1 MMRLVDPSDCEPLW
15 QHGWIRTRNRRS
27 GRAPR
32 RTILTAAILLLLRK
46 HHGIVGCE
54 CVIIQKCRKKGTEM
68 NIAFLVG
75 RIIFGGYWLM
85 ASFNHFKNLNYMS
98 EYAKARGT
106 PSPKLAVAGTG
117 VILLLGGLS
126 MLLGVYPVVG
136 IVLLIIFLL
145 GVSLQMHSFWK
156 LDDTQMKQIDMINF
170 TKNMALVGALLMFL
184 LLPHP
189 WPMSLGIG

>member
-1 MMRLVDPSDCEPLW
+1 MA
-15 QHGWIRTRNRRS
+15 GT
-27 GRAPR
+27 
-32 RTILTAAILLLLRK
+32 TILLLLPRSLRIMSAERVMIEK
-46 HHGIVGCE
+46 RRTGGA
-54 CVIIQKCRKKGTEM
+54 EM

-98 EYAKARGT
+98 EYAKARAT

-136 IVLLIIFLL
+136 IILLIVFLL
-145 GVSLQMHSFWK
+145 GVSFQIHSFWK
-156 LDDTQMKQIDMINF
+156 VDDAQMKQIDMINF
-170 TKNMALVGALLMFL
+170 MKNMALIGALLMFL